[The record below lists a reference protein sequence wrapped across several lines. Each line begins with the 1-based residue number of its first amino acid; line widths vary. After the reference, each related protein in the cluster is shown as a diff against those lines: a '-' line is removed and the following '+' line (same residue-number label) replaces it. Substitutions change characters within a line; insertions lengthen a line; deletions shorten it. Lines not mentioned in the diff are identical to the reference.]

1 MSCFDFDSVCDRES
15 LAIVFDLGQRMCE
28 LDEPNNWSFLALSD
42 FPIMTTGS
50 LGWLGAQGGG
60 VRHRKF
66 LADVWAMQFTRSRDG
81 LVGVLCKVAAERA
94 GAGLDSGS
102 LAHPLHPAVRHMLL
116 VSAGAQ
122 TRWFA
127 SHPPQAERIRR
138 IHGRIYGRT
147 QPTLREQHRGDLPTA
162 PNAPF

>member
-1 MSCFDFDSVCDRES
+1 
-15 LAIVFDLGQRMCE
+15 
-28 LDEPNNWSFLALSD
+28 
-42 FPIMTTGS
+42 
-50 LGWLGAQGGG
+50 
-60 VRHRKF
+60 
-66 LADVWAMQFTRSRDG
+66 MQFTRSWEG

-94 GAGLDSGS
+94 GAGLDSGG
-102 LAHPLHPAVRHMLL
+102 LAHPVHPAVRHMLL

-138 IHGRIYGRT
+138 IHGRT
-147 QPTLREQHRGDLPTA
+147 QPTLREQHRGDLPIT